1 MSNKKKKI
9 KIIIFGASGSIGS
22 YLAKEYISQN
32 NELLLFV
39 KNIKKKKK
47 ILDELKFHSSSK
59 KITIDQLNIK
69 KLSSIKKKLNKHK
82 SFIKNKNIIINA
94 TGGLGEIKNILKVN
108 LKKFKNTM
116 DINFFFNLLLLQNLS
131 KFIKNNKNLL
141 LILFSGGGVTNYRKN
156 FSSYSISKL
165 ALVKFVEIVS
175 NELNNKNIRI
185 NAIAPGIIKSK
196 MIDITMKNSKLVSKK
211 EIIKIEKE
219 INYSNDALKKLFKV
233 INFLSSNKG
242 KKITGK
248 LISSK
253 WDNIEIWSKKKI
265 EKLNDKDL
273 YFMRRVQ

>member
-1 MSNKKKKI
+1 MVTTKKKI

-32 NELLLFV
+32 NEVLLFV
-39 KNIKKKKK
+39 KNIKSKKK
-47 ILDELKFHSSSK
+47 ILDELKFHSSLK
-59 KITIDQLNIK
+59 KINIDQLNIK

-82 SFIKNKNIIINA
+82 SFIKNTNIIINA

-116 DINFFFNLLLLQNLS
+116 DINFFFNLVLLQNLS

-175 NELNNKNIRI
+175 NEINNKNIRI

-211 EIIKIEKE
+211 EITKIKKQ
-219 INYSNDALKKLFKV
+219 INYSNDALKKLFRV

-253 WDNIEIWSKKKI
+253 WDNIEVWSKKKI
-265 EKLNDKDL
+265 KKLNDNDL

>member
-1 MSNKKKKI
+1 MGTTKKKI

-22 YLAKEYISQN
+22 YLAEEYISQN

-39 KNIKKKKK
+39 KNFKSKKK
-47 ILDELKFHSSSK
+47 ILDKLKFHSSSK
-59 KITIDQLNIK
+59 IIIDQLNIK
-69 KLSSIKKKLNKHK
+69 NYSSISKKLNKHK
-82 SFIKNKNIIINA
+82 SFIKNTNIIINA
-94 TGGLGEIKNILKVN
+94 TGSLGEIKNILKVN

-116 DINFFFNLLLLQNLS
+116 DINFFSNLVLLQNLS

-175 NELNNKNIRI
+175 NEINNKNIRI

-196 MIDITMKNSKLVSKK
+196 MIDITMKSRKLVSKK
-211 EIIKIEKE
+211 EIIKIENE
-219 INYSNDALKKLFKV
+219 INYSIDALKKLFKV

-253 WDNIEIWSKKKI
+253 WDNIETWSKKKI
-265 EKLNDKDL
+265 EKLNDNDL
-273 YFMRRVQ
+273 YFIRRVQ

>member
-1 MSNKKKKI
+1 MVTTKKKI

-32 NELLLFV
+32 YEVLLFV
-39 KNIKKKKK
+39 KNIKAKKK

-69 KLSSIKKKLNKHK
+69 KLFSIKKKLNKHK
-82 SFIKNKNIIINA
+82 SFIKNTNIIINA
-94 TGGLGEIKNILKVN
+94 TGSLGEIKNILKVN

-116 DINFFFNLLLLQNLS
+116 DINFFFNLVLLQNLS

-165 ALVKFVEIVS
+165 ALVKFVEIAS
-175 NELNNKNIRI
+175 NEINNKNIRI

-196 MIDITMKNSKLVSKK
+196 MIDITMKNRKLVSKK

-273 YFMRRVQ
+273 YLMRRVQ

>member
-1 MSNKKKKI
+1 MVTTKKKI

-32 NELLLFV
+32 YEVLLFV
-39 KNIKKKKK
+39 KNIKAKKK

-59 KITIDQLNIK
+59 KIIIDQLNIK
-69 KLSSIKKKLNKHK
+69 KLSLIKKKLNKHK
-82 SFIKNKNIIINA
+82 SFIKNTNIIINA
-94 TGGLGEIKNILKVN
+94 TGSLGEIKNILKVN

-196 MIDITMKNSKLVSKK
+196 MIDITMKNRKLVSKK

>member
-1 MSNKKKKI
+1 MVTTKKKI
-9 KIIIFGASGSIGS
+9 KVIIFGATGSIGS

-32 NELLLFV
+32 NEVLLFV
-39 KNIKKKKK
+39 KNIKSKKK

-69 KLSSIKKKLNKHK
+69 KLFSIKKKLNKYK
-82 SFIKNKNIIINA
+82 SFIKNTNIIINA

-116 DINFFFNLLLLQNLS
+116 DINFFFNLVLLQNLL

-165 ALVKFVEIVS
+165 ALVKFVEIAS
-175 NELNNKNIRI
+175 NEINNKNIRI

-196 MIDITMKNSKLVSKK
+196 MIDITMKNRKLVSKK
-211 EIIKIEKE
+211 EIIKIKKE
-219 INYSNDALKKLFKV
+219 INFSNDALKKLFKV

-253 WDNIEIWSKKKI
+253 WDNIEIWNKKKI

-273 YFMRRVQ
+273 YLMRRVQ

>member
-1 MSNKKKKI
+1 MVTTKKKI

-32 NELLLFV
+32 YEVLLFV
-39 KNIKKKKK
+39 KNIKSKKK

-69 KLSSIKKKLNKHK
+69 KLFLIKKKLNKHK
-82 SFIKNKNIIINA
+82 SFIKNTNIIINA
-94 TGGLGEIKNILKVN
+94 TGSLGEIKNILKVN

-116 DINFFFNLLLLQNLS
+116 DINFFFNLVLLQNLS

-175 NELNNKNIRI
+175 NEINNKNIRI

-211 EIIKIEKE
+211 EITKIKKQ
-219 INYSNDALKKLFKV
+219 INYSNDALKKLFRV

-253 WDNIEIWSKKKI
+253 WDNIEVWSKKKI
-265 EKLNDKDL
+265 KKLNDNDL

>member
-1 MSNKKKKI
+1 MVTTKKKI

-32 NELLLFV
+32 YEVLLFV
-39 KNIKKKKK
+39 KNIKSKKK

-69 KLSSIKKKLNKHK
+69 KLFSIKKKLNKHK
-82 SFIKNKNIIINA
+82 SFIKNTNIIINA
-94 TGGLGEIKNILKVN
+94 TGSLGEIKNILKVN

-175 NELNNKNIRI
+175 NELNNKNIRV

-196 MIDITMKNSKLVSKK
+196 MIDITMKNRKLVSKK

>member
-1 MSNKKKKI
+1 
-9 KIIIFGASGSIGS
+9 
-22 YLAKEYISQN
+22 
-32 NELLLFV
+32 
-39 KNIKKKKK
+39 
-47 ILDELKFHSSSK
+47 
-59 KITIDQLNIK
+59 
-69 KLSSIKKKLNKHK
+69 LSSIKKKLNKHK
-82 SFIKNKNIIINA
+82 SFIKNTNIIINA
-94 TGGLGEIKNILKVN
+94 TGSLGEIKNILKVN

-196 MIDITMKNSKLVSKK
+196 MIDITMKNRKLVSKK

>member
-1 MSNKKKKI
+1 MVTTKKKI

-32 NELLLFV
+32 YEVLLFV
-39 KNIKKKKK
+39 KNIKSKKK

-69 KLSSIKKKLNKHK
+69 KLFLIKKKLNKHK
-82 SFIKNKNIIINA
+82 SFIKNTNIIINA
-94 TGGLGEIKNILKVN
+94 TGSLGEIKNILKVN

-196 MIDITMKNSKLVSKK
+196 MIDI
-211 EIIKIEKE
+211 
-219 INYSNDALKKLFKV
+219 
-233 INFLSSNKG
+233 
-242 KKITGK
+242 
-248 LISSK
+248 
-253 WDNIEIWSKKKI
+253 
-265 EKLNDKDL
+265 
-273 YFMRRVQ
+273 

>member
-1 MSNKKKKI
+1 MVTTKKKI

-32 NELLLFV
+32 YEVLLFV
-39 KNIKKKKK
+39 KNIKSKKK

-59 KITIDQLNIK
+59 KITVDQLNIK
-69 KLSSIKKKLNKHK
+69 KLFSIKKKLNKHK
-82 SFIKNKNIIINA
+82 SFIENTNIIINA
-94 TGGLGEIKNILKVN
+94 TGSLGEIKNILKVN

-141 LILFSGGGVTNYRKN
+141 LIFFSGGGVTNYRKN

-196 MIDITMKNSKLVSKK
+196 MIDITMNNRKLVSKK
-211 EIIKIEKE
+211 EIIKIKKE

-265 EKLNDKDL
+265 EKLNNNDL

>member
-1 MSNKKKKI
+1 MVTTKKKI
-9 KIIIFGASGSIGS
+9 KVIIFGASGSIGS

-32 NELLLFV
+32 NEVLLFV
-39 KNIKKKKK
+39 KNIKSKKK
-47 ILDELKFHSSSK
+47 ILDELKFHISSK

-69 KLSSIKKKLNKHK
+69 ELSLIKKKLNKHK
-82 SFIKNKNIIINA
+82 SFIKNTNIIINA

-116 DINFFFNLLLLQNLS
+116 DINFFFNLVLLQNLS

-165 ALVKFVEIVS
+165 ALVKFVEIAS
-175 NELNNKNIRI
+175 NEINNKNIRI

-196 MIDITMKNSKLVSKK
+196 MIDITMKNRKLVSKK
-211 EIIKIEKE
+211 EIIKIKKE
-219 INYSNDALKKLFKV
+219 INFSNDALKKLFKV

>member
-1 MSNKKKKI
+1 MVTTKKKI
-9 KIIIFGASGSIGS
+9 KVIIFGASGSIGS

-32 NELLLFV
+32 NEVLLFV
-39 KNIKKKKK
+39 KNIKSKKK
-47 ILDELKFHSSSK
+47 ILDELKFHSFSK

-69 KLSSIKKKLNKHK
+69 KLSLIKKKLNKHK
-82 SFIKNKNIIINA
+82 SFIKNTNIIINA

-116 DINFFFNLLLLQNLS
+116 DINFFFNLVLLQNLS

-165 ALVKFVEIVS
+165 ALVKFVEIAS
-175 NELNNKNIRI
+175 NEINNKNIRI

-196 MIDITMKNSKLVSKK
+196 MIDITMKNRKLVSKK
-211 EIIKIEKE
+211 EIIKIKKE
-219 INYSNDALKKLFKV
+219 INFSNDALKKLFKV